1 MVREWRDE
9 CRGGDPRPVTPLA
22 IDARNRGTGWWGMA
36 AGNRDPGRT
45 SRFMR
50 RASGQQQDWMR
61 GRSGRVTALPG
72 SQLVVLSAACGVDCW
87 VSACS
92 WLPAW
97 YRVRFRY
104 ALLAYAPRRVWLMAC
119 GYVGAQ
125 LYPDHPESRSPRP
138 NGLANIALVDC
149 EAPPPTLAV
158 PEYAKRRARYA
169 LEGARPPRRSSHRAR
184 L

>member
-1 MVREWRDE
+1 MLATEEPDGGEWRPATE
-9 CRGGDPRPVTPLA
+9 TLAEQAVLCGAPL
-22 IDARNRGTGWWGMA
+22 
-36 AGNRDPGRT
+36 
-45 SRFMR
+45 
-50 RASGQQQDWMR
+50 

-125 LYPDHPESRSPRP
+125 L
-138 NGLANIALVDC
+138 
-149 EAPPPTLAV
+149 
-158 PEYAKRRARYA
+158 
-169 LEGARPPRRSSHRAR
+169 
-184 L
+184 

>member
-1 MVREWRDE
+1 MVGN
-9 CRGGDPRPVTPLA
+9 GGRQQRPWSNKPFYP
-22 IDARNRGTGWWGMA
+22 ARLWSTARLE
-36 AGNRDPGRT
+36 
-45 SRFMR
+45 
-50 RASGQQQDWMR
+50 R

-125 LYPDHPESRSPRP
+125 L
-138 NGLANIALVDC
+138 
-149 EAPPPTLAV
+149 
-158 PEYAKRRARYA
+158 
-169 LEGARPPRRSSHRAR
+169 
-184 L
+184 